1 MPELPE
7 VEAARRAIED
17 HCVGKKIRRSMI
29 ADDPKVIDGVPPSD
43 FEASL
48 LGKTVIAAHRK
59 GKNMW
64 LQLDSPPFP
73 SFQFGTIHFIL
84 KTFTLSLLFSLLS
97 ECLFLWAYAMA

>member
-17 HCVGKKIRRSMI
+17 NCLGKKIVKSLI
-29 ADDPKVIDGVPPSD
+29 AEDSKVIKGVSPKD

-48 LGKTVIAAHRK
+48 NGKTIVAAHRK

-73 SFQFGTIHFIL
+73 SFQFGRVSIYTSF
-84 KTFTLSLLFSLLS
+84 
-97 ECLFLWAYAMA
+97 C